1 MSIYDET
8 VDNEAPMK
16 EVKKPSDINR
26 PNTWRECDYGVN
38 VEEGVVYLTGDIDE
52 HTGHE
57 FIARTRTA
65 LLNRPQEKQDDPITL
80 LLDSGGGD
88 AYSMFS
94 IIDFMESLPVKVNII
109 ARGRAM
115 SAGAMILAAGTGTRS
130 AGRRTT
136 IMVHEG
142 FTMQQGKSSDIKA
155 ASKHMARIEDFCND
169 MLGTKTKKDSTW
181 WQDNTRTDYYMSAE
195 EALELGI
202 IDEIV

>member
-1 MSIYDET
+1 MSIYDEQP
-8 VDNEAPMK
+8 EKPMK
-16 EVKKPSDINR
+16 EAKKPSDINR
-26 PNTWRECDYGVN
+26 PDRWRECDYGCN
-38 VEEGVVYLTGDIDE
+38 IEHSVVYLTGEIDA

-57 FIARTRTA
+57 FIARSRTV
-65 LLNRPQEKQDDPITL
+65 LLNRPEENQDDPLTV

-88 AYSMFS
+88 TYSMFS
-94 IIDFMESLPVKVNII
+94 IIDFIESLPIKVNIT

-115 SAGAMILAAGTGTRS
+115 SAGAMLLAAATGTRAAS
-130 AGRRTT
+130 KRTT

-155 ASKHMARIEDFCND
+155 ASKHMALIEDFCND
-169 MLGTKTKKDSTW
+169 MLGEKTKKDSTW

>member
-1 MSIYDET
+1 MSIYDEQP
-8 VDNEAPMK
+8 EKPMK
-16 EVKKPSDINR
+16 EAKKPSDINR
-26 PNTWRECDYGVN
+26 PDRWRECDYGCN
-38 VEEGVVYLTGDIDE
+38 IEHSVVYLTGEIDA

-57 FIARTRTA
+57 FIARSRTV
-65 LLNRPQEKQDDPITL
+65 LLNRPEENQDDPLTV

-94 IIDFMESLPVKVNII
+94 IIDFIESLPIKVNIT

-115 SAGAMILAAGTGTRS
+115 SAGAMLLAAATGVRA
-130 AGRRTT
+130 AGKRTT

-169 MLGTKTKKDSTW
+169 MLGEKTKKDSKW
-181 WQDNTRTDYYMSAE
+181 WQENTKTDHYMSAE

-202 IDEIV
+202 IDEII